1 MMTAAKQAFNQRLK
15 NLQKNMT
22 DGHVQ
27 NHELKSDNNANRYDE
42 EEKNEDY
49 ELK

>member
-15 NLQKNMT
+15 NLQNNMT
-22 DGHVQ
+22 DGHSQ
-27 NHELKSDNNANRYDE
+27 NHEFTSDNNANQYE

-49 ELK
+49 E

>member
-15 NLQKNMT
+15 NLQNNTT
-22 DGHVQ
+22 DGHAK
-27 NHELKSDNNANRYDE
+27 NHEFISDNNANQYE

-49 ELK
+49 E